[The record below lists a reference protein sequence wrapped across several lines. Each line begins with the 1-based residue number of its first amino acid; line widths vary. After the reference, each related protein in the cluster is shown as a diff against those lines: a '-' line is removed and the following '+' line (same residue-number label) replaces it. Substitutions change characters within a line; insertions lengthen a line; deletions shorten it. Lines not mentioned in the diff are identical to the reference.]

1 MRSISSA
8 LTFLILSAL
17 PALPATP
24 EEANAFFETNIRP
37 LFLRQCGACHSTT
50 AAMGG
55 LRLDGRENLLKG
67 GARGPAV
74 VPGKPAESLL
84 LTAVMQS
91 GTLKMPPSGKLK
103 DGDLALIGKWIEM
116 GAPWP
121 AATEASAKTPAPK
134 YWAFTPPAA
143 AKAPAVANSAWVKSP
158 IDAFVLSA
166 LEKKGLKPAP
176 SADKRTLL
184 RRATFDLT
192 GLPPTPAE
200 VKQFLDDNSP
210 GAFSKVVDRLLASP
224 HYGERWAR
232 HWLDVARYADSNGLD
247 ENLVYRAAWRYRDYV
262 IQAFNKDKPY
272 DQFVKEQ
279 LAGDLLPA
287 SDDATQFERWTATGF
302 LTLGAKM
309 LAEDDPVK
317 MKMDIVDEQVD
328 TTARAFMGLT
338 VGCAR
343 CHDHKFDPI
352 PTADYYSMAGIFL
365 SSKTMEDYKVVARWH
380 EYVLAPAEERKKLQE
395 HLDRIT
401 AKTKEITA
409 VGTRENELLVKGAR
423 PKVGQYLLGAMDL
436 LHYEKL
442 DLKPGS
448 QTGRKPTVQRTA
460 ESFEQG
466 NILRKLTKETA
477 NTPEKSK
484 GPYFAEYEVSVPAA
498 GLYQLDT
505 LEQETGAGTAGVQ
518 VNGVLEIG
526 GLAAVSNREASPDA
540 GGWTVTGVVPL
551 KAGKNTIRLE
561 HKNRFPYF
569 EAFTVT
575 PFVGTEVP
583 KSVEQVAR
591 QYAIN
596 PGYLVQWVE
605 DLRRSRGAPNSV
617 LLPLFAY
624 EDKKTLG
631 GGALTGWTSPAQER
645 FRNYEPKSR
654 EDLAAKYQALFDEA
668 DKAWQA
674 EQEKRKA
681 ANTGEAKKAERNATK
696 YDEPLPD
703 KVLESFREISYAK
716 AGPFEAPDN
725 ARQFY
730 PKAAQDELAKLDA
743 EKKTLE
749 DATPDLP
756 KAMGVKEGESIEN
769 ARINIRGSHWT
780 LGDEVPRRFLSV
792 VSGDNQK
799 PVPDGQ
805 SGRLQLA
812 EWLTQPEHPLTSRVM
827 ANRLWR
833 WHFGK
838 GIVPST
844 DNFGRLGELPT
855 NQPLLDY
862 LALQF
867 VDKKWSMKDM
877 HRLMMLSNTYQM
889 SATFDEKSNEV
900 DPENVLLWRA
910 NRQRLEAEQI
920 RDAVTAVTGELDLK
934 AGGTLLDYK
943 DRQYVANTSKRG
955 ANDYDNPRRAVYL
968 PVVRS
973 SLYEMFQAFDL
984 PDPATPNGDRNSTI
998 IAPQALFM
1006 MNSTLV
1012 LKSTRNMAQKLL
1024 DRKDLDDAGRIRDA
1038 WERALSRPPSSAEVD
1053 RAMTF
1058 VAQIEKAMA
1067 PKEAD
1072 AAKRHLLAWESF
1084 CKALLASNEFV
1095 YLN

>member
-1 MRSISSA
+1 MRSKSRILIS
-8 LTFLILSAL
+8 LIFFTL
-17 PALPATP
+17 PVHAATP

-37 LFLRQCGACHSTT
+37 LFSRQCGACHSTT

-67 GARGPAV
+67 GSRGPSV
-74 VPGKPAESLL
+74 VPGKAAESLL

-91 GTLKMPPSGKLK
+91 GSLKMPPSGKLK
-103 DGDLALIGKWIEM
+103 DADIAFIGKWIEM

-121 AATEASAKTPAPK
+121 AATEASTKAAAPK
-134 YWAFTPPAA
+134 YWAFVPPAEP
-143 AKAPAVANSAWVKSP
+143 KAPAVQNSSWVKSP

-166 LEKKGLKPAP
+166 LEKKGMKPAP
-176 SADKRTLL
+176 AADKRTLL

-192 GLPPTPAE
+192 GLPPTPEE
-200 VKQFLDDNSP
+200 VKAFLDDTAGN
-210 GAFSKVVDRLLASP
+210 AFAKVIDRLLASP

-247 ENLVYRAAWRYRDYV
+247 ENLVYRHAWRYRDYV

-287 SDDATQFERWTATGF
+287 ADDATQFEHWTATGF

-309 LAEDDPVK
+309 LAEDDPIK
-317 MKMDIVDEQVD
+317 MQMDIVDEQVD
-328 TTARAFMGLT
+328 TTARAFMGMT

-395 HLDRIT
+395 HLDKIT
-401 AKTKEITA
+401 AKSKEITA
-409 VGTRENELLVKGAR
+409 VGTKQNEILVKAAR
-423 PKVGQYLLGAMDL
+423 TKVGPYLLAALDL

-442 DLKPGS
+442 ELKAGS
-448 QTGRKPTVQRTA
+448 QTGKKPTVQRTA

-484 GPYFAEYEVSVPAA
+484 GPYFAEYEVTVSAA
-498 GLYQLDT
+498 GQYQVDF
-505 LEQETGAGTAGVQ
+505 LEQETGNGTAAIW

-540 GGWTVTGVVPL
+540 GGWVVAGVVPL
-551 KAGKNTIRLE
+551 KAGKNTLRLE

-575 PFVGTEVP
+575 PFSGKEAP
-583 KSVEQVAR
+583 RSVEQVAR
-591 QYAIN
+591 QYGVN
-596 PGYLVQWVE
+596 PGYLEHWVE
-605 DLRRSRGAPNSV
+605 DLRRSRGAPNAV
-617 LLPLFAY
+617 VLPLFAY
-624 EDKKTLG
+624 EDKKTLRG
-631 GGALTGWTSPAQER
+631 DALLGWTSAAKAR
-645 FRNYEPKSR
+645 FSNFEPKSR
-654 EDLAAKYQALFDEA
+654 EDLAAKYQQLFDEA
-668 DKAWQA
+668 DTAWQA
-674 EQEKRKA
+674 ELEKRKA
-681 ANTGEAKKAERNATK
+681 ASSGEVKKAERNATK
-696 YDEPLPD
+696 DEEPLTD
-703 KVLESFREISYAK
+703 TVLEAFREVSYAK
-716 AGPFEAPDN
+716 AGPFRAPDN
-725 ARQFY
+725 ARHYY
-730 PKAAQDELAKLDA
+730 PKDVQAELTKLDE
-743 EKKTLE
+743 EKKALDE
-749 DATPDLP
+749 ATPDLP
-756 KAMGVKEGESIEN
+756 KAMGVREGAQIEN
-769 ARINIRGSHWT
+769 AHINIRGSHWT
-780 LGDEVPRRFLSV
+780 LGDEVPRRFLRV
-792 VSGDNQK
+792 VSGENQH
-799 PVPDGQ
+799 PVPEGQ

-812 EWLTQPEHPLTSRVM
+812 EWLTQPGHPLTSRVM

-844 DNFGRLGELPT
+844 DNFGRLGEMPT

-862 LALQF
+862 LAVQF

-877 HRLMMLSNTYQM
+877 HRMMMLSNTYQM
-889 SATFDEKSNEV
+889 SAAYDEKANEV

-910 NRQRLEAEQI
+910 NRQRLEAEEI
-920 RDAVTAVTGELDLK
+920 RDAVTAVTGEIDMK

-1024 DRKDLDDAGRIRDA
+1024 DRKDLNDQGRIRDA

-1053 RAMTF
+1053 RALTF
-1058 VAQIEKAMA
+1058 VSQIEKALQE
-1067 PKEAD
+1067 KEKDPVA
-1072 AAKRHLLAWESF
+1072 RHLIAWESF